1 MLSAAIKAPVLAMIA
16 KQYKNP
22 KAIFANCDTQE
33 LTIVDFDGTQ
43 RKETAGFSQHLKK
56 VAKAYGFKTIEKIG
70 IEFDLQAIMF
80 KGTDKTDK
88 PKTLKI

>member
-1 MLSAAIKAPVLAMIA
+1 MLGATIKTPVLAMIA

-22 KAIFANCDTQE
+22 KAIFANCETQE
-33 LTIVDFDGTQ
+33 IMILDFDGTK
-43 RKETAGFSQHLKK
+43 RNEKAGFSQHLTK

-70 IEFDLQAIMF
+70 IEFELEQIIF
-80 KGTDKTDK
+80 KGTDKNGN